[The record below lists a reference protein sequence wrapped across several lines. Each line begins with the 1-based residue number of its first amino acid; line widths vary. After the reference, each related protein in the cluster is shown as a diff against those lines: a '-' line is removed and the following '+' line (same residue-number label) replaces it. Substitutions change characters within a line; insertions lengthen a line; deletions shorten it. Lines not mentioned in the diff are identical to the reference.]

1 MTGLVNVNPEA
12 IRSQACSVDGVSG
25 GVAKALEAASYL
37 AHADDGYGLLIKP
50 YAVSTLNALH
60 DDITATLAQLDT
72 LTAEMPGKLR
82 TAADTFETCDT
93 TRAGELS
100 GKTAEIERN
109 V

>member
-1 MTGLVNVNPEA
+1 MSSLVNVSLEA
-12 IRSQACSVDGVSG
+12 IRAQACSVDGVSG
-25 GVAKALEAASYL
+25 GVAQALEAANYL
-37 AHADDGYGLLIKP
+37 AHADDGYGLLVKP

-60 DDITATLAQLDT
+60 DEITEALAQLDT
-72 LTAEMPGKLR
+72 LTAQMPGKLR

-93 TRAGELS
+93 TRAGDLS

>member
-1 MTGLVNVNPEA
+1 MTSLVNVNLNA
-12 IRSQACSVDGVSG
+12 IRAQACSVDGVSG
-25 GVAKALEAASYL
+25 GVAEALEAANYL
-37 AHADDGYGLLIKP
+37 AHADDGYGLLVKP

-60 DDITATLAQLDT
+60 DEITEALAQLDT

-82 TAADTFETCDT
+82 TAADTFETCDA
-93 TRAGELS
+93 TRAGDLA

>member
-1 MTGLVNVNPEA
+1 MSSLVNVSLEA

-25 GVAKALEAASYL
+25 GVAQALEAANYL
-37 AHADDGYGLLIKP
+37 AHADDGYGLLVKP

-60 DDITATLAQLDT
+60 DEITEALARLDT
-72 LTAEMPGKLR
+72 LTAQMPGKLR

-93 TRAGELS
+93 TRAGDLS